1 MNPTA
6 KKYLK
11 GILLFI
17 FIAAVCIGA
26 RVIIS
31 GGDPDKPTGTGAPR

>member
-1 MNPTA
+1 MSPKA

-11 GILLFI
+11 GFILFI

-26 RVIIS
+26 RVLIS
-31 GGDPDKPTGTGAPR
+31 GGDPDKPTGMGVPR